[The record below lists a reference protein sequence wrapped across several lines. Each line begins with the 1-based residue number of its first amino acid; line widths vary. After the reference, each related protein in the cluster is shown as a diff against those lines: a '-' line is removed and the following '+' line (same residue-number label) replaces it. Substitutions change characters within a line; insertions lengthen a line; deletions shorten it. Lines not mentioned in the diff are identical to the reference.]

1 MSSIKN
7 HWFSVPAVLLVLLF
21 ARGSAISQTVTGM
34 VVDSSGAIMAGTTV
48 RLVNEQTGFS
58 RTVATNEE
66 GRFNFA
72 AVQPGAYTLRVEHP
86 GFQTLEK
93 KDVVLS
99 ANEVL
104 ALGNLQLN

>member
-1 MSSIKN
+1 MFSFRN
-7 HWFSVPAVLLVLLF
+7 HWFSVPVALLLLF
-21 ARGSAISQTVTGM
+21 LPVSNAFSQTVTGTISGM

-48 RLVNEQTGFS
+48 KLVNEQTGFF
-58 RTVATNEE
+58 RTVTTNDE
-66 GRFNFA
+66 GRFDFA

-104 ALGNLQLN
+104 ALG